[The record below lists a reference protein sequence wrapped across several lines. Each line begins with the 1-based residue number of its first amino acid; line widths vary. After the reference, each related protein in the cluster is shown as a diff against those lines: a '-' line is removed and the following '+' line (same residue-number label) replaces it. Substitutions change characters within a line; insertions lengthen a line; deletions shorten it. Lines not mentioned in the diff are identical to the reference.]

1 MPTVGLMGMS
11 ASLRQWD
18 QYWSTGFWVPS
29 TVSTTDGYFNWL
41 AVSTVSSPGQ
51 KGTGAALLCPKDV
64 REHQASL
71 GAQNR
76 QVSFENAQ
84 IYFALIPCLCFVVS
98 YKSFLRWQR
107 PTLVMIL
114 SWLRNPQ
121 WGCER
126 RCYKSLSVH
135 LQCRMGGRAGDAMRL
150 ASSSSS
156 STSSIS
162 TLLLSFTTLS
172 LLLVI
177 TEAGTHLDEPWF
189 RWRDGN
195 VNFYFKVVAKIASFL
210 KKHNVDHC

>member
-1 MPTVGLMGMS
+1 MPTGGLMGMS

-29 TVSTTDGYFNWL
+29 TDGYFNRQ

-84 IYFALIPCLCFVVS
+84 IYFVLIPCLCFAVS
-98 YKSFLRWQR
+98 YKFLRWQR

-126 RCYKSLSVH
+126 RCHKSLSVH

-150 ASSSSS
+150 ASSTSL
-156 STSSIS
+156 STYTFSTS

-210 KKHNVDHC
+210 KVHNVDHC